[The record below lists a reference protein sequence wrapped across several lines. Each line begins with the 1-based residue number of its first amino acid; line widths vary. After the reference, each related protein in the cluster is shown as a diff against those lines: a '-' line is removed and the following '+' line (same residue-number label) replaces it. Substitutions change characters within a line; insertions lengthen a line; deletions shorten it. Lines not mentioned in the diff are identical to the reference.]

1 MKKELVSSMLSG
13 FLDGGMVAIRIVRI
27 LGEWRRGGV
36 L

>member
-13 FLDGGMVAIRIVRI
+13 ILGGGMVAMRIVRFVR
-27 LGEWRRGGV
+27 GWGRRGV